1 MYEKIIKETIKRRID
16 ADQRPI
22 PTNRKDMYK
31 LAVEAAQNE
40 REAII
45 TLVQFIIIGVRWA

>member
-45 TLVQFIIIGVRWA
+45 TLVQFIIIG